1 MALAAGYGHIDNFM
15 GATANRACYALFLEP
30 LEACPA

>member
-1 MALAAGYGHIDNFM
+1 VTPGYGHIDNFM
-15 GATANRACYALFLEP
+15 GATANRDCYALFLEQ